1 MTIQKLNEAYE
12 QPDHLWTGGKAIRE
26 LHRSTSIPKKHVFFS
41 FFYNNMV
48 YTKTKKKKIHTTV
61 PKQYFVLL
69 GGNKMFN
76 NHKTF
81 TIILN

>member
-1 MTIQKLNEAYE
+1 
-12 QPDHLWTGGKAIRE
+12 
-26 LHRSTSIPKKHVFFS
+26 
-41 FFYNNMV
+41 MV
-48 YTKTKKKKIHTTV
+48 YTKTKIKIKIHTTV
-61 PKQYFVLL
+61 PQQYFVLL